1 MTTNSSLRN
10 EINLNSK
17 IIFDDL
23 NKTVTKSYNDN
34 FTGHLDLNVKKNFIY
49 TAIKLDTKIYQD
61 CIILMM
67 NYFKFLWNILAKII
81 QVK

>member
-34 FTGHLDLNVKKNFIY
+34 FTGHFR
-49 TAIKLDTKIYQD
+49 
-61 CIILMM
+61 
-67 NYFKFLWNILAKII
+67 FKREK
-81 QVK
+81 